1 MNFYI
6 RLLFFSLNLQT
17 FVLIVICGKSGKR
30 EKENEATKFDF
41 LTFAQMWPITDC
53 ELWEWADPSNTC
65 NLPKE
70 SNYLKHYYMLRNL
83 QPRLLKV
90 LLKIFFKL
98 KCSFVCLHIFHYIDT
113 INFHF

>member
-17 FVLIVICGKSGKR
+17 FVLIAICGKSGKR

-70 SNYLKHYYMLRNL
+70 SN
-83 QPRLLKV
+83 
-90 LLKIFFKL
+90 
-98 KCSFVCLHIFHYIDT
+98 
-113 INFHF
+113 